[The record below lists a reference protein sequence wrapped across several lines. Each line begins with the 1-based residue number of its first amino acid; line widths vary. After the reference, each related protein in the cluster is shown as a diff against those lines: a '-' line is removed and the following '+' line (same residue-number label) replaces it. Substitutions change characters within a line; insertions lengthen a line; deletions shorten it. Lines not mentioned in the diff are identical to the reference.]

1 MSKFITTIF
10 IFISL
15 AISQFSHAGLI
26 SFDTKSLNG
35 SPLTNDLKASWLSN
49 ANQVNSRNIDEFT
62 LIDIGRNRIGHLN
75 INFSIAEQ
83 GFWSFD
89 FGLDAGFGA
98 ELFVDGNLIVD
109 RTDDLWWARN
119 WQHSDVFSLDTF
131 DFAQGQHNIDVFFAE
146 KCCDGLST
154 VQFTNHSTQ
163 ETSILSSN
171 ALEAAAFIS
180 EPAIAAV
187 PEPATAVLFALG
199 ALGLILRR
207 KA

>member
-1 MSKFITTIF
+1 MSKFITSIF
-10 IFISL
+10 IVIAL
-15 AISQFSHAGLI
+15 TISQFSYAGLI
-26 SFDTKSLNG
+26 TFDTKSLTG
-35 SPLTNDLKASWLSN
+35 SSITSDLQASWFSN
-49 ANQVNSRNIDEFT
+49 TNQVNSRNIDEFT

-75 INFSIAEQ
+75 INFDVAEQ

-119 WQHSDVFSLDTF
+119 WKNSDVFSLDTF
-131 DFAQGQHNIDVFFAE
+131 DFTQGQHNIDLFFAE

-154 VQFTNHSTQ
+154 VQFTNHLTQ

-171 ALEAAAFIS
+171 ALKAAAS
-180 EPAIAAV
+180 V

>member
-1 MSKFITTIF
+1 MSKFITSIF
-10 IFISL
+10 IVISL
-15 AISQFSHAGLI
+15 TVSQFSHAGLI
-26 SFDTKSLNG
+26 TFDTKSLTG
-35 SPLTNDLKASWLSN
+35 SSITSDLQASWFSN

-75 INFSIAEQ
+75 INFDVAEQ

-119 WQHSDVFSLDTF
+119 WKNSDVFSLDTF
-131 DFAQGQHNIDVFFAE
+131 DFTQGQHNIDLFFAE

-171 ALEAAAFIS
+171 ALKAAAS
-180 EPAIAAV
+180 V
-187 PEPATAVLFALG
+187 PEPATAALFALG

>member
-1 MSKFITTIF
+1 MSKFITSIF
-10 IFISL
+10 IVISL
-15 AISQFSHAGLI
+15 TVSQFSHAGLI
-26 SFDTKSLNG
+26 TFDTKSLTG
-35 SPLTNDLKASWLSN
+35 SSITSDLQASWFSN

-75 INFSIAEQ
+75 INFDVAEQ

-119 WQHSDVFSLDTF
+119 WKNSDVFSLDTF
-131 DFAQGQHNIDVFFAE
+131 DFTQGQHNIDLFFAE

-154 VQFTNHSTQ
+154 IQFTNHLTQ
-163 ETSILSSN
+163 ETSILSST
-171 ALEAAAFIS
+171 ALKAAAS
-180 EPAIAAV
+180 V
-187 PEPATAVLFALG
+187 PEPATAALFALG